1 MSFLQKAIPLVI
13 GIPYLFYSHRRNRTK
28 ILSYGY
34 NHNKGESNLT
44 NKLFQCYYCR
54 NTISPIFNF
63 CPHCGRQI
71 VKNICRNCQELFF
84 NDNDYCHNCNT
95 KNYFLPKEKFKL
107 SNVLPM
113 AGICADPGFSIKT
126 CPLCGISQDPNN
138 LFCVSCGLDIH
149 LFPGRLSNYP
159 PVLTL
164 KDSTK
169 KAFEELAHH
178 WGI

>member
-1 MSFLQKAIPLVI
+1 MSFLQKAISLTI
-13 GIPYLFYSHRRNRTK
+13 LGIPYLFYSHIKNK
-28 ILSYGY
+28 NVLLYGD
-34 NHNKGESNLT
+34 NHKKGESNLT

-54 NTISPIFNF
+54 NTIAPIFSF

-95 KNYFLPKEKFKL
+95 KNHYLLKEKFKL

-113 AGICADPGFSIKT
+113 VGICADPGFFVKI
-126 CPLCGISQDPNN
+126 CPICRISQDPKN

-149 LFPGRLSNYP
+149 LFPTKSSNFP
-159 PVLTL
+159 PKLTL

-169 KAFEELAHH
+169 EAYEELARH